1 MHDVL
6 WARVKRKIESLPEA
20 QVYQVLDYIEFLESK
35 YAQADLE
42 KQATGLQ
49 RLAEGLEDRLRKR
62 AFNPSNIR
70 EAFQLIAAADRA
82 LSGVARAGREIL
94 GDFAEGVKGGGSDD
108 PTATEQGDADPEP
121 GDTVAQRDRAERA
134 DPSSGD
140 S

>member
-35 YAQADLE
+35 YAQADME

-82 LSGVARAGREIL
+82 LSGVARAGKEIL
-94 GDFAEGVKGGGSDD
+94 GDFAEGVKGGESGE
-108 PTATEQGDADPEP
+108 PPAAEDADADSEP
-121 GDTVAQRDRAERA
+121 GDTVAGAARTGRAAE
-134 DPSSGD
+134 SSD
-140 S
+140 EP